1 MNNEKCNQNGKNHL
15 PNIDACETIGGE
27 EIIEIKR
34 FTPQQAEVHPCNP
47 RQAGAIY
54 NRNEIMSL

>member
-1 MNNEKCNQNGKNHL
+1 MEKNHL

-27 EIIEIKR
+27 EMIEIKR

-54 NRNEIMSL
+54 NRNEITSL